1 MKILITTE
9 WSLPAINGVVISVNN
24 LKEELTKL
32 GHEVKILTLSHS
44 KHSYE
49 KDDVLY
55 IGSLGAGKIYPGA
68 RFAIP
73 ASNSCIKKIIQ
84 WNPDLIHSQSEFS
97 TFLLARYLSNRLQV
111 PIVHTY
117 HTVYENYTH
126 YFSPVEKWGKAM
138 ASLFTTTTL
147 KYTSCVIAPTEKVRK
162 LLDEYGVSKEIKV
175 VPTGI
180 HVSGSEVQSG
190 STISQK
196 LRNKIGIPTDM
207 KILVTVGRL
216 AKEKNI
222 EELLSFLSELENKNY
237 GLLIVGDGPHR
248 AQLEKYTQMLGITD
262 RVYFIGMI
270 PHDKVN
276 QYYQIGDV
284 FVSASSSET
293 QGLTYMEAMANG
305 LPAICR
311 KDTCLDD
318 VIVDGVNGWQYETF
332 EEFCEQLDST
342 LLNGN
347 AFGQMS
353 QNAKSAALN
362 KYSAAA
368 FAQKVEAIYKETIDI
383 YRIQHELTS
392 TAVLGYAW

>member
-9 WSLPAINGVVISVNN
+9 WSLPVVNGVVISVNN

-32 GHEVKILTLSHS
+32 GHEVKVLTLSHS

-49 KDDVLY
+49 KDGVIS

-73 ASNSCIKKIIQ
+73 TSNRYIKKIIR

-147 KYTSCVIAPTEKVRK
+147 KHTSCVIAPTEKVRK
-162 LLDEYGVSKEIKV
+162 LLDEYGVTKEIKV

-180 HVSGSEVQSG
+180 HVTGSEFHSVSKN
-190 STISQK
+190 SQT
-196 LRNKIGIPTDM
+196 LRSKIGIPADM

-222 EELLSFLSELENKNY
+222 EELLSFISELGNSNY

-248 AQLEKYTQMLGITD
+248 AQLEKHAQMLGITD
-262 RVYFIGMI
+262 RVYFVGMV

-276 QYYQIGDV
+276 QYYQLGDV

-311 KDTCLDD
+311 KDACLDD

-332 EEFCEQLDST
+332 EEFCKQLDST
-342 LLNGN
+342 LVDGKIYE
-347 AFGQMS
+347 QMS

-362 KYSAAA
+362 NYSAAA

-383 YRIQHELTS
+383 YRIQHELSS
-392 TAVLGYAW
+392 TPVLGYAW